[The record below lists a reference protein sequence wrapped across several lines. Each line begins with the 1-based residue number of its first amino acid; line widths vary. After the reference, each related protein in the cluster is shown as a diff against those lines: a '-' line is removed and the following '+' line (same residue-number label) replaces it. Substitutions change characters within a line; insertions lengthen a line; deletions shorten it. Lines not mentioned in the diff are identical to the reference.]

1 MDTKKSLKLSKLD
14 YNIKNLFRMPF
25 INVIPNNSEE
35 SESIHQMLADSSLC
49 SNPTVTPLEI
59 ITIHLFYV

>member
-1 MDTKKSLKLSKLD
+1 
-14 YNIKNLFRMPF
+14 MPF

-49 SNPTVTPLEI
+49 SNQTVTPLEV